1 VKPSDALD
9 SVLRELAQASG
20 VLEQRELL
28 RELGEDARAE
38 DLAVDNDR
46 HLERVERRLDELQG
60 VVVDTTHA
68 AVVQAALRP
77 LEPDYAATVAF
88 LRWFAP
94 AGPWLLVGID
104 PEKEKETVARA
115 FSVAEEQKLRAWLER
130 EGAWRNLYFTVNPT
144 RWDAPKQKKP
154 ARQDMAALAWLHV
167 DLDPDKEKPFAQER
181 ARILGALRDLPDG
194 IPPPSCVIDSGGGYQ
209 AFWRLDTPLELAGA
223 DAAARTASADAAAA
237 WNRWLEQRLGADR
250 THNLDRLMRL
260 PGTLNRPDKKKR
272 DAGRAVALAQVVEQ
286 RDTLHALES
295 FQRAEAKGG
304 AAVKREATARGRGF
318 WDCAETPPPLDE
330 LWPEP
335 QWVESLDSVE
345 QIRGNAE
352 LRALLETG
360 GTHADRSKNV
370 MHAAGWMARVGVPEG
385 VQVALLQ
392 DARLGISAHVLAQA
406 DPDRAAWRA
415 VEQARQDEAG
425 KRARDAAAQAAGEL
439 LLGEN
444 GKPKKSRGNLRAA
457 LQKLGVELW
466 YDELAERHMVAGL
479 GKHGQQLDD
488 AGMRALDDLLDEQYG
503 LAFNWETLVRYLLT
517 VAEKKKR
524 HPVREYLAAL
534 RWDGVPRVDAWLSTY
549 MGVEPSSYAR
559 EVGRCVLLAAVAR
572 MREPGCKFD
581 QMMILEG
588 SQGVEKSKALRSL
601 VANPT
606 WFSDSVSLAGDDRR
620 FMEAVAG
627 KWIVEANEL
636 AGMNRSDVETLKA
649 TLSRQ
654 VDRARL
660 AYARL
665 PVDRPRQCILI
676 GTTNANEYLR
686 DSTGNRRFWPVKVG
700 ELRLD
705 ELARDRDQLWAEAAH
720 RQSAGEEFVM
730 KREVWK
736 EAGEEQE
743 ARQARDPYLDA
754 LEAALG
760 EFDNGR
766 ITVRDAWALV
776 GADPGRATQDDNVRL
791 GEAMRALG
799 WRRAKMRFGESNPR
813 RCYAIGDGSKR
824 VSVEGLPSGVAVLVD
839 GQRVRTG

>member
-1 VKPSDALD
+1 MSGARVQPQEAAAPIPVADD
-9 SVLRELAQASG
+9 QAG
-20 VLEQRELL
+20 
-28 RELGEDARAE
+28 AA
-38 DLAVDNDR
+38 
-46 HLERVERRLDELQG
+46 
-60 VVVDTTHA
+60 A
-68 AVVQAALRP
+68 AVVKAALRP
-77 LEPDYAATVAF
+77 LEPDYEATVAF

-104 PEKEKETVARA
+104 PEKQGDTVAHA
-115 FSVAEEQKLRAWLER
+115 FTVAEEPKLRAWLER
-130 EGAWRNLYFTVNPT
+130 AGATRNLYFTVNPT
-144 RWDAPKQKKP
+144 RWDAPRQKKP
-154 ARQDMAALAWLHV
+154 ARHDIAALAWLHV
-167 DLDPDKEKPFAQER
+167 DLDPDKKKPVAEER
-181 ARILGALRDLPDG
+181 ARILGVLRNLPAG
-194 IPPPSCVIDSGGGYQ
+194 IPQPSCIVDSGGGYQ
-209 AFWRLDTPLELAGA
+209 AFWRLQEPLELAGA
-223 DAAARTASADAAAA
+223 DAVAREASADAAAA

-304 AAVKREATARGRGF
+304 AAVKREATAKVARSTIPV
-318 WDCAETPPPLDE
+318 AA
-330 LWPEP
+330 
-335 QWVESLDSVE
+335 VESLDSVA
-345 QIRGNAE
+345 QIAGNAE
-352 LRALLETG
+352 LRKLLETG

-385 VQVALLQ
+385 VQLALLQ
-392 DARLGISAHVLAQA
+392 DARLGISAHVLAQG
-406 DPDRAAWRA
+406 DPHRAAQRA
-415 VEQARQDEAG
+415 VEQARQDEAS
-425 KRARDAAAQAAGEL
+425 KRARDAAALEAGEL

-479 GKHGQQLDD
+479 RGHGPQLQD
-488 AGMRALDDLLDEQYG
+488 AGMRALEDLLDEQYG

-676 GTTNANEYLR
+676 GTTNAEEYLR
-686 DSTGNRRFWPVKVG
+686 DASGNRRFWPVKVG
-700 ELRLD
+700 EVLLD

-720 RQSAGEEFVM
+720 RQAAGEAIRMDPALWPAALV
-730 KREVWK
+730 
-736 EAGEEQE
+736 EQE
-743 ARQARDPYLDA
+743 ARQARDPYQDA

-776 GADPGRATQDDNVRL
+776 GVDPGRATQDDNVRL

-799 WRRAKMRFGESNPR
+799 WRRAKMRFGEGNPR

-824 VSVEGLPSGVAVLVD
+824 VSVEGMPSGVAVLVD
-839 GQRVRTG
+839 GQRVRTS